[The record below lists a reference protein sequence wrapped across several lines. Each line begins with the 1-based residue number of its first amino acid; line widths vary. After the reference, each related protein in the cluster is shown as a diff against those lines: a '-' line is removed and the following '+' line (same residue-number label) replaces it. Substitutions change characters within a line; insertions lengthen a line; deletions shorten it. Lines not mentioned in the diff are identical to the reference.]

1 MITTAT
7 TTIKII
13 RIKEASTVFQMFT
26 CMILETPQELNSS
39 LYFLLLME
47 FWEQNFLYFHEEK
60 PLKDQSV

>member
-1 MITTAT
+1 MITTA

-60 PLKDQSV
+60 PLKGQSV